1 MKAHGRTVVLKP
13 IKEEVKNKIG
23 LVITE
28 ANDREI
34 RFKLG
39 EVFESGDLVKDIKKG
54 DKLYYDK
61 LNSSEIRIE
70 GEKYLIIS
78 ENDVRVIL

>member
-1 MKAHGRTVVLKP
+1 MKAHGRTIVLKP

>member
-1 MKAHGRTVVLKP
+1 MKAHGRTIVLKP

-23 LVITE
+23 LVVTE

-70 GEKYLIIS
+70 GEKYLIIQ